1 MIDIFSMNFA
11 GPSYSQVKRD
21 LSKGVQFIHDEHIES
36 FATVAQ
42 IYKDAKAAHNIMG
55 LVPVI
60 LAEDETKVKGIV
72 AWEPK

>member
-1 MIDIFSMNFA
+1 MIDIFSLNFV

-21 LSKGVQFIHDEHIES
+21 LSKGVQFIPGEHAEI
-36 FATVAQ
+36 FAAVAQ

-55 LVPVI
+55 PVPVI
-60 LAEDETKVKGIV
+60 LAEDETKVKGRV